1 MSPVVNQMR
10 GQLLGP
16 WYIDKVVLNDQPSST
31 LADDNAPAAEVEVVD
46 AAALAKKLRAKML
59 VLKGSF
65 MSEAGDTVDYP
76 ALRASKKY
84 SEYVEL
90 TRSLRHIDLAA
101 LSDSVKTGFLINTYV
116 RVCICMYVSLYIT
129 HTHTHTRTH
138 IKPTL
143 TLPGTPTTQVQL
155 PVYSCISPWCS
166 GPQLAGLLYGST
178 ALVRM

>member
-16 WYIDKVVLNDQPSST
+16 WYIDKVVLNDQQPST
-31 LADDNAPAAEVEVVD
+31 HADDNTPAAVVEVIPVD
-46 AAALAKKLRAKML
+46 AAALAKNLRAKML

-76 ALRASKKY
+76 ALRTSQKY
-84 SEYVEL
+84 CEYVDL

-116 RVCICMYVSLYIT
+116 RVYICMYVSLYIT
-129 HTHTHTRTH
+129 HTHTHTHTHARTH
-138 IKPTL
+138 QPHTN
-143 TLPGTPTTQVQL
+143 PP
-155 PVYSCISPWCS
+155 
-166 GPQLAGLLYGST
+166 
-178 ALVRM
+178 